1 MGSTPIRSTEIMIIK
16 LKVFFIIIFLFFAL
30 LFVAFSI
37 FVLHIVD
44 DKNFEPKK
52 ICFEENCFSV
62 ELADTPQ
69 KRTQGLMFRQELQ
82 KDNGMLFVFPKQGI
96 YSFWMKNTLIPL
108 DIIWI
113 SQGQKVVFIKKDA
126 LPCKAD
132 IYETINPKKEA
143 KYVLELKTGVVEA
156 IGLKVTDKCY
166 FEF

>member
-1 MGSTPIRSTEIMIIK
+1 LI
-16 LKVFFIIIFLFFAL
+16 V
-30 LFVAFSI
+30 
-37 FVLHIVD
+37 VLYAINNQESF
-44 DKNFEPKK
+44 KTKK
-52 ICFEENCFSV
+52 ICFQENCFFL
-62 ELADTPQ
+62 EIADTTEE
-69 KRTQGLMFRQELQ
+69 RAQGLMFRQELA
-82 KDNGMLFVFPKQGI
+82 DNKGMLFVFPKQGI

-156 IGLKVTDKCY
+156 IGLKVTNKCY